1 MNKKRRLAPK
11 TTYQKMVIGFL
22 LLGVAPLLLM
32 GLIYF
37 ARYHKAIEGVMIDNY
52 IQINEYFAKNTED
65 TLASVDDAIGR
76 LYDYSNGSDLSL
88 SDALTTAEI
97 HGNQRKMIIH
107 DALRYSLESC
117 PYIASMRFC
126 DQNGDIYSLYIDQ
139 EKVLRTDGDNFTAL
153 RDFSEDG
160 SDLRDLVILETMPEE
175 GICIE
180 SDDYIFSVSRNI
192 MDTGDIRYTKD
203 RILGTVYAD
212 VNIDV
217 LNDLSEKM
225 NVRNGRFYIYNPN
238 LGHYLYAE
246 DEKVYR
252 YEADPLSAWQMEITG
267 ETGELRK
274 GGSVLLYRKLTGT
287 NLYSVLLLSRHEML
301 GSYFQWRV
309 FMILILCFVLFTLLL
324 LYMWF
329 SNRLMTPAKQIK
341 AGMEEVQT
349 GNLKARVEI
358 HTADEMEDIA
368 DGLNRMAEDLERYIN
383 RVYVAEIMQRD
394 AELNALRM
402 QIQPHYL
409 YNTLDVIRMTAL
421 EQEDPKTARMLESL
435 AFQLRYVM
443 GSHTDRALLD
453 DELKML
459 KEYFVILRARYEDK
473 IELHI
478 DVAKEDRQLWI
489 PKLILQ
495 PMVENA
501 VKHGLQPKK
510 EGGTIEIR
518 TKRRNEEL
526 NIIVMDNGVGI
537 EPDRLQHVMDLIVDE
552 DITAGVATGEVSVG
566 MKNVYDRIR
575 INCGKAYGYDIESIP
590 GFGTIVTYH
599 LPVWLEEDDD
609 RKGE

>member
-1 MNKKRRLAPK
+1 MDNKRRLAPK
-11 TTYQKMVIGFL
+11 TTYQKMVMGFL
-22 LLGVAPLLLM
+22 LLGVVPLLLM
-32 GLIYF
+32 GLLYF
-37 ARYHKAIEGVMIDNY
+37 ARYHKSVEAVMVDNY
-52 IQINEYFAKNTED
+52 IQINAYFAKNTED
-65 TLASVDDAIGR
+65 TLESVDDAIGH
-76 LYDYSNGSDLSL
+76 LYDYSNGSDISL
-88 SDALTTAEI
+88 SDALMTTGI
-97 HGNQRKMIIH
+97 SDNQRKMIIH
-107 DALRYSLESC
+107 DALHYSMESS

-126 DQNGDIYSLYIDQ
+126 DRNGEVYSLYIDQ
-139 EKVLRTDGDNFTAL
+139 KKVLKTDGENFTNL
-153 RDFSEDG
+153 REAVENG
-160 SDLRDLVILETMPEE
+160 EDLRDLVILETMPEE
-175 GICIE
+175 GICVE
-180 SDDYIFSVSRNI
+180 SDDYIFSASRNI

-217 LNDLSEKM
+217 LNDMSEKM
-225 NVRNGRFYIYNPN
+225 NVRDGRFYIYNPT

-252 YEADPLSAWQMEITG
+252 YEADPLSAWQTEITG
-267 ETGELRK
+267 EAGELRK
-274 GGSVLLYRKLTGT
+274 SGSILLYQKLAGT
-287 NLYSVLLLSRHEML
+287 DLYSVLLLSRHEMM
-301 GSYFQWRV
+301 GSYFQGRA
-309 FMILILCFVLFTLLL
+309 FMILILSFVLFALLL

-329 SNRLMTPAKQIK
+329 SNRLMAPAKQIK
-341 AGMEEVQT
+341 AGMEEAQK
-349 GNLKARVEI
+349 GNLKARVDI
-358 HTADEMEDIA
+358 RTADEMEDIA
-368 DGLNRMAEDLERYIN
+368 DGFNRMAADLERYIN

-421 EQEDPKTARMLESL
+421 EQDDPKAARMLESL

-443 GSHTDRALLD
+443 GSHTDRALLG

-459 KEYFVILRARYEDK
+459 EEYFVIMKARYEGK

-501 VKHGLQPKK
+501 IRHGLRPKK
-510 EGGTIEIR
+510 DGGTIEIR
-518 TKRRNEEL
+518 TKRRDEEL
-526 NIIVMDNGVGI
+526 YIIVMDNGVGI
-537 EPDRLQHVMDLIVDE
+537 EPDRLQHVMELIVDE

-575 INCGKAYGYDIESIP
+575 INCGNAYGYDIESIP

-599 LPVWLEEDDD
+599 LPVWLEEDNG
-609 RKGE
+609 R

>member
-1 MNKKRRLAPK
+1 MDKKRRLAPK
-11 TTYQKMVIGFL
+11 TTYQKMVMGFL
-22 LLGVAPLLLM
+22 ILGVLPLMILGLL
-32 GLIYF
+32 YY
-37 ARYHKAIEGVMIDNY
+37 ARYHKAVEGVMVDNY

-65 TLASVDDAIGR
+65 TLASVDNAIVR
-76 LYDYSNGSDLSL
+76 LYDYSNGLGISF
-88 SDALTTAEI
+88 SDAITTMEMSRDQK
-97 HGNQRKMIIH
+97 NMIIH
-107 DALRYSLESC
+107 DALRYSMESS

-126 DQNGDIYSLYIDQ
+126 DQNGVIYSLYFDQ
-139 EKVLRTDGDNFTAL
+139 EKVLRTDGENFTAL
-153 RDFSEDG
+153 RDSSEQG
-160 SDLRDLVILETMPEE
+160 EDLRDLSILETMPEE
-175 GICIE
+175 GICVE
-180 SDDYIFSVSRNI
+180 SDDYVFSLSRNI
-192 MDTGDIRYTKD
+192 MDISDIRYAKD

-212 VNIDV
+212 VNIEV
-217 LNDLSEKM
+217 LNEMSEKM
-225 NVRNGRFYIYNPN
+225 NVRDGRFYIYNPN

-252 YEADPLSAWQMEITG
+252 YEADPLSAWQKEITG

-274 GGSVLLYRKLTGT
+274 AGSVLLYRKLTGT
-287 NLYSVLLLSRHEML
+287 DLYSVLLLSRHEML
-301 GSYFQWRV
+301 GTYFQGRA
-309 FMILILCFVLFTLLL
+309 FMILILSFVLFALLL

-329 SNRLMTPAKQIK
+329 SNRLMAPAKQIK
-341 AGMEEVQT
+341 AGMEEAQK
-349 GNLKARVEI
+349 GNLKARVDI

-368 DGLNRMAEDLERYIN
+368 DGFNRMAADLERYIN

-421 EQEDPKTARMLESL
+421 EQDDPKAARMLESL

-443 GSHTDRALLD
+443 GSHTDRALLG

-459 KEYFVILRARYEDK
+459 EEYFVIMRVRYEDK
-473 IELHI
+473 IALRV
-478 DVAKEDRQLWI
+478 DVSKEDRRLWI

-501 VKHGLQPKK
+501 IRHGLRPKK
-510 EGGTIEIR
+510 DGGTIEIKTNR
-518 TKRRNEEL
+518 KDDGL

-537 EPDRLQHVMDLIVDE
+537 EPERLQQVMDLVVDE
-552 DITAGVATGEVSVG
+552 DISAGVATGEVSVG

-575 INCGKAYGYDIESIP
+575 INCGKAYGYAIESIP

-599 LPVWLEEDDD
+599 LPVWLEEDGD
-609 RKGE
+609 R